1 MSQLSFDTKM
11 SKKYGSWWEKLTREE
26 LKFFLQ
32 KSTDFSSIILFV
44 SLLQR
49 SLVDK
54 WMISLAQMGPQAYKK
69 LP

>member
-11 SKKYGSWWEKLTREE
+11 SKKIWFLVREIDQRGTN
-26 LKFFLQ
+26 FFLQ